1 MYYVNVYNASGL
13 RVAKYEPFSSLS
25 SARVFSTELLKDRE
39 YRGHQAEVFC
49 TNKPHDV
56 SMNIH
61 YSEV

>member
-25 SARVFSTELLKDRE
+25 SARVFSTELLKG

-56 SMNIH
+56 SMNVH

>member
-1 MYYVNVYNASGL
+1 MYYVNVCNASGL
-13 RVAKYEPFSSLS
+13 RVVKHGPFSSLS
-25 SARVFSTELLKDRE
+25 SARVFSTELLKERE

-56 SMNIH
+56 SMNVH

>member
-13 RVAKYEPFSSLS
+13 RVAKHEPFSSLS

-56 SMNIH
+56 SMNVY